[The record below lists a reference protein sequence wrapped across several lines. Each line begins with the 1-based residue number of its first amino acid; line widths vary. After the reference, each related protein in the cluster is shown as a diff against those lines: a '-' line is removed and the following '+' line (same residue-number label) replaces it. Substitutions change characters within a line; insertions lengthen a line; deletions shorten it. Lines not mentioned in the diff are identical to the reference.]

1 MEEAGK
7 EKALKQVVES
17 NLSEKVIALAI
28 AEQKAA
34 SIERAWG
41 SAEQKA
47 EALQGKLGE
56 METKLAQ
63 VESIVLALDKELV
76 DLKEMIK
83 RCEQEFYNM
92 GFIDAKNSYCK
103 VIFEA

>member
-17 NLSEKVIALAI
+17 NLSEKVIELAT
-28 AEQKAA
+28 AEQRAA

-41 SAEQKA
+41 SAEQTA
-47 EALQGKLGE
+47 EALQGKLRE
-56 METKLAQ
+56 TKTKLAQ
-63 VESIVLALDKELV
+63 VESIVLAFDKELV
-76 DLKEMIK
+76 DLKETMK
-83 RCEQEFYNM
+83 RCEQEFYNTS
-92 GFIDAKNSYCK
+92 FIDAENSYCK